1 MNHDTFRKQARQDY
15 NQQPVNPEHELT
27 DYNTL
32 DYNSEDH
39 GADLLNSADE
49 GKLVCVCDEETGG
62 IIAYAIGE
70 DNAVLIAQALLF
82 YRKALEKK
90 NKPRPGLKIN
100 GEKVR

>member
-15 NQQPVNPEHELT
+15 NQQPVNPEHEVT

-32 DYNSEDH
+32 DYNNEDH
-39 GADLLNSADE
+39 RADLIETANKAA
-49 GKLVCVCDEETGG
+49 LVCVCDEEAGG
-62 IIAYAIGE
+62 IITYAIGE

-90 NKPRPGLKIN
+90 NKKPGVKIN
-100 GEKVR
+100 GENLG